1 MRAVWM
7 VRLPKIKSQIIF
19 WLSTLGYQY
28 QDRSL
33 TNRLYFLYF
42 LAFWSV
48 WFLAVFFFLAG
59 GIVALLDSM
68 HASNLNFALLVAA
81 ALLFIIWV
89 LVELF
94 RVSLSSPFIFSEAD
108 VHLVCQTPI
117 DRRKVALVWFLSDWF
132 ETAIFFWAGAVVLGF
147 TFAELQ
153 IEGSLGLSEMYLY
166 LYYSS
171 RAFLIILFLQFAFQ
185 ALIWSFG
192 TTRLIGK
199 RGVPWLPLIPLGLI
213 VWFLIHIITNLG
225 NEIWQA
231 VLSYPLLSSI
241 YYPFQA
247 IPGKIDFVVGLMVS
261 MSLAILS
268 LSIFWMVT
276 RKLNL
281 SRAAAETHQ
290 KESIQ
295 TAVRYGKDELAQEM
309 QQQKRLGPGRNP
321 TKMPEM
327 PGIWS
332 LLWKEALQA
341 FRSLNLEQI
350 AGWLMIFGLGL
361 GILLIPEWSL
371 RGLTLIIWITI
382 VGDRATKHL
391 RDDLAHWWLF
401 RLLPFLGS
409 RMVLVDLLVPWAGN
423 VIMGWLVLLILGKII
438 APYASLLAGLLPF
451 IVAGIILSTAD
462 DILHQSAASLLL
474 VGEVPRQR
482 ALASFL
488 GVLLVAIPAAF
499 FWWLREFPYL
509 GSILALLILLVMDYL
524 LWRDLTRVYRRI
536 E

>member
-1 MRAVWM
+1 
-7 VRLPKIKSQIIF
+7 
-19 WLSTLGYQY
+19 
-28 QDRSL
+28 
-33 TNRLYFLYF
+33 
-42 LAFWSV
+42 
-48 WFLAVFFFLAG
+48 
-59 GIVALLDSM
+59 
-68 HASNLNFALLVAA
+68 
-81 ALLFIIWV
+81 
-89 LVELF
+89 
-94 RVSLSSPFIFSEAD
+94 
-108 VHLVCQTPI
+108 
-117 DRRKVALVWFLSDWF
+117 
-132 ETAIFFWAGAVVLGF
+132 
-147 TFAELQ
+147 
-153 IEGSLGLSEMYLY
+153 
-166 LYYSS
+166 
-171 RAFLIILFLQFAFQ
+171 
-185 ALIWSFG
+185 
-192 TTRLIGK
+192 
-199 RGVPWLPLIPLGLI
+199 